1 MPKGYHR
8 IARTDIYSRQGEE
21 DFSMFESLN
30 ERIRIDEASE
40 STPKQRMI
48 RYGVIGLISLVV
60 IVILY
65 EAVRLLG

>member
-1 MPKGYHR
+1 
-8 IARTDIYSRQGEE
+8 
-21 DFSMFESLN
+21 MFESLD
-30 ERIRIDEASE
+30 ERIKIDESGD

-48 RYGVIGLISLVV
+48 RYGIIGVISLVV

>member
-1 MPKGYHR
+1 
-8 IARTDIYSRQGEE
+8 
-21 DFSMFESLN
+21 MFESLN
-30 ERIRIDEASE
+30 ERIRIDESGD

-48 RYGVIGLISLVV
+48 RYGLIGIVSLVV